1 MRLICWSFVSNGG
14 CQGLLGACCR
24 MVEEVSAPF
33 WAHNTRLMWACEEFE
48 RFWGLGVGF
57 LQESLCYCTKWR
69 WRRRETNESDD
80 VSNQVRASN
89 GRWWPWKQA
98 REQESKNH
106 HHLCWHVWCLRF
118 AMRPCELSIGRDGGT
133 GDASGAV
140 YRRAATSHHLPS
152 SYTSP
157 ARVREICSSQTPR
170 SAQNRVLQPQ
180 IATFLATPLTIG
192 KSFLQ

>member
-1 MRLICWSFVSNGG
+1 MVAGRVCWEHVGG
-14 CQGLLGACCR
+14 CWRKWVVHFELTTQGWCD
-24 MVEEVSAPF
+24 VI
-33 WAHNTRLMWACEEFE
+33 WACEEFE
-48 RFWGLGVGF
+48 RSWGLGVGF

-69 WRRRETNESDD
+69 WRRRKTNESDD

-89 GRWWPWKQA
+89 GRWWPRKQA
-98 REQESKNH
+98 RKQESKNYR
-106 HHLCWHVWCLRF
+106 LGWHVWCLRF

-140 YRRAATSHHLPS
+140 CRRAATSHHLPS
-152 SYTSP
+152 SHTSP
-157 ARVREICSSQTPR
+157 ARVGEICSSQTPR